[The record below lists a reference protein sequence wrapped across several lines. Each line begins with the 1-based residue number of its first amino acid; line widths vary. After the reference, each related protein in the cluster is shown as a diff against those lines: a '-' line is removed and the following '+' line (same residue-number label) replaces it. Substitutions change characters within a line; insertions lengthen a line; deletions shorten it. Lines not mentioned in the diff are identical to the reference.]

1 MTTRPHASTMDP
13 RTHLGVDERLRLA
26 IENVQDYA
34 IFLLDPAGQVETW
47 NLGAQRLKG
56 YTAAEI
62 LGRSFKVF
70 YPPEAIARDWPNEE
84 LRRAVQHGRV
94 EDEGWRIRKDGS
106 RFWASVVI
114 TALFDARGQLQGFAK
129 VTRDLTERRAQEE
142 ALRQSEEQ
150 LRLLLGAVKDC
161 ALFMLDADGRVLTW
175 NAGAELIKGYR
186 AHEVLGRHFSMFF
199 TAEDTA
205 AGVPAREMAVAQRDG
220 RADAEGWRVRKGG
233 DVFWAHAV
241 LTPVLD
247 HEGRLR
253 GYAKLT
259 RDLSEQ
265 RRVVE
270 LERSSRRMEEFLA
283 MLAHELRNP
292 LAPLRNAV
300 EIMAIRGEL
309 PPYMGAVSRMIDRQ
323 VRQLTRLVDDLLD
336 VARITTGKISL
347 RREPLDYRQVV
358 LASVEAARGQFDEKR
373 QRLALTVP
381 PEPLP
386 MTGDPARLA
395 QALQNLLVNASRYT
409 GPGGEISVDVRPQG
423 GALLVIVRDNGIG
436 LAPEAL
442 ERIFNLFSQ
451 EKVARDPADS
461 GLGIGLSLARRIV
474 ELHGGSLTAYS
485 EGLGHGSTFS
495 MLLPAVESAARE
507 EPPREAPT
515 VAAGRRVLVIDD
527 NADSTDSM
535 VTMLDLLGHVA
546 RGAYSG
552 SQGLAE
558 AQVFCPDLVLLD
570 LNMPDMDG
578 FAVVRRLRE
587 RFGQRLTVAA
597 MTGYGRQGD
606 RRATRE
612 TGFDAHLTKPVG
624 LAQLQRV
631 LARRD
636 GAPTP
641 DASA

>member
-1 MTTRPHASTMDP
+1 
-13 RTHLGVDERLRLA
+13 L
-26 IENVQDYA
+26 
-34 IFLLDPAGQVETW
+34 
-47 NLGAQRLKG
+47 
-56 YTAAEI
+56 
-62 LGRSFKVF
+62 
-70 YPPEAIARDWPNEE
+70 
-84 LRRAVQHGRV
+84 
-94 EDEGWRIRKDGS
+94 
-106 RFWASVVI
+106 
-114 TALFDARGQLQGFAK
+114 
-129 VTRDLTERRAQEE
+129 
-142 ALRQSEEQ
+142 
-150 LRLLLGAVKDC
+150 
-161 ALFMLDADGRVLTW
+161 
-175 NAGAELIKGYR
+175 
-186 AHEVLGRHFSMFF
+186 
-199 TAEDTA
+199 
-205 AGVPAREMAVAQRDG
+205 
-220 RADAEGWRVRKGG
+220 
-233 DVFWAHAV
+233 
-241 LTPVLD
+241 
-247 HEGRLR
+247 
-253 GYAKLT
+253 
-259 RDLSEQ
+259 
-265 RRVVE
+265 
-270 LERSSRRMEEFLA
+270 
-283 MLAHELRNP
+283 
-292 LAPLRNAV
+292 
-300 EIMAIRGEL
+300 
-309 PPYMGAVSRMIDRQ
+309 
-323 VRQLTRLVDDLLD
+323 
-336 VARITTGKISL
+336 
-347 RREPLDYRQVV
+347 
-358 LASVEAARGQFDEKR
+358 DEKR

-381 PEPLP
+381 PDPLP
-386 MTGDPARLA
+386 LTGDPARLA

-409 GPGGEISVDVRPQG
+409 GQGGEISVDVRPQG
-423 GALLVIVRDNGIG
+423 GALLVTVRDNGIG

-485 EGLGHGSTFS
+485 EGLGQGSTFS
-495 MLLPAVESAARE
+495 MLLPAVESAPRT

-515 VAAGRRVLVIDD
+515 EAVGRRVLVIDD

-558 AQVFCPDLVLLD
+558 AQVFGPDLVLLD

-578 FAVVRRLRE
+578 FAVVRQLRE